1 MVRSV
6 GGMKM
11 FSIADL
17 SKDLGLT
24 IRTIRQWF
32 MDGKLPGVK
41 LGKEWY
47 ISEDNLKAFLNAVP
61 QTGVNKDQEP
71 SDKKRKAKGG
81 GKGK

>member
-6 GGMKM
+6 GGMQM
-11 FSIADL
+11 FSISDL

-24 IRTIRQWF
+24 IRTVRQWF

-47 ISEDNLKAFLNAVP
+47 ISEDNLKAFLNAET
-61 QTGVNKDQEP
+61 QGVGRKDRSP
-71 SDKKRKAKGG
+71 SEKKRKV